1 MVGISFTAIATSV
14 ALFSTLRPAVCFAA
28 AAPAGPAR
36 VETPRY
42 YFPRQIKRIVTN
54 SSTPVITETTQ
65 TTVEQTTITAPS
77 ESLLT
82 SILTAT
88 SSLPNGDEITQV
100 LTTTLLNSAD
110 SSEDGESLEPAESNI
125 PSTPSSTAATIPI
138 ATPSATTTPLA
149 ATIST
154 PTATPSRSAPTAT
167 PTTPAPNQPAT
178 TTTEPDGDGAE
189 PIPLAKSAEAG
200 NVGTGSGPQ
209 TSASAGIVP
218 SQPQPQTMQG
228 ESPGSA
234 QPLVS
239 VGASE
244 SLGLLGGSG
253 AGPTSDGISVA
264 PSTPTTPSNG
274 QTTFANDGAATMSN
288 AGSQVTPTEQPIAI
302 PAVISNDQTTFTTFA
317 NDGAATISNAGSQV
331 TPTEQPIA
339 VPAVISNDQT
349 TFTTFIN
356 DGAATM
362 SNTGSQVTPTEQPIA
377 VPAVISNDQIT
388 FTTFINDGAA
398 TMSNAGSQVTPT
410 EQPIAGPAVI
420 SNDQTTFTTFVN
432 DGAATISNA
441 GSQVTPTEQPIA
453 VPAVISND
461 QTTFTTFIND
471 GAATIS
477 NTGSQVTPTEQ
488 PIAVP
493 AVISND
499 QTTFTTFANDG
510 AATISNA
517 GSQVTPT
524 EHPIAVPAVVS
535 NDQTTF
541 TTEEPATLLPGTGAA
556 AATGSGIP
564 VVPATP
570 LLSTAITPTVGQGSA
585 NTEVPTANTGAA
597 PSGEDPS
604 VIVLPTTKPA
614 TGSIVSPLVTP
625 ETSITGSLPVPPIS
639 SGSVIFGPNNVI
651 TPTSAGANTA
661 VTGTASVGSPLPSS
675 GATSLN
681 SGITNPA
688 ASGTGTAASITA
700 QDGSSSG
707 SGQATDASSGSLT
720 TNPTSSPA
728 TSQGVSQSNVGDG
741 STIPPSGS
749 PTSQGVSQ
757 SSAGANETTG
767 QGVSQSNVG
776 DGSTTAPSGSATS
789 LGVSQSNVPDGSPV
803 TPSGTVTVSST
814 GLVAGGNSV
823 TPPSTPI
830 IPQYTQTGSPA
841 PITYSAT
848 PGAPTSQRPI
858 GSDKLTVVTVPTS
871 LIYADPA
878 PQPTQTTEFIPAI
891 LPSSVPPLIQPPD
904 GMPSQPEDTA
914 RIQVGFLQALNYA
927 FVVNSQVTQQ
937 QIFDFLPPGIAYGL
951 GIPVANVTMET
962 LKADDTSTDL
972 PYIRTLALAFIPKD
986 QVNTLYLNLHT
997 PAHRIYRNPNAT
1009 VAQLMSFVDPSVGIQ
1024 ADNPMTPS
1032 GPGFS
1037 GSAQPTPSNPAKGGA
1052 PIGGG
1057 IGNDKPVRKSS
1068 VAIGVGVVCGAAAYG
1083 AAMFFIARRYKRR
1096 RQSHGRSPSMF
1107 SSPVYS
1113 GSRHDFMGG
1122 ANDALMSGAMREDG
1136 RSTSPMDGY
1145 GYGRNS
1151 RGSGRSGSTGRQQI
1165 SAPVMA
1171 ENSLG
1176 WN

>member
-253 AGPTSDGISVA
+253 GGPTSDGISVA

-288 AGSQVTPTEQPIAI
+288 AGSQVTPTEQPIAV
-302 PAVISNDQTTFTTFA
+302 PAVISNDQTTFTTFV
-317 NDGAATISNAGSQV
+317 NDGAAMISNAGSQV

-339 VPAVISNDQT
+339 V
-349 TFTTFIN
+349 
-356 DGAATM
+356 
-362 SNTGSQVTPTEQPIA
+362 
-377 VPAVISNDQIT
+377 
-388 FTTFINDGAA
+388 
-398 TMSNAGSQVTPT
+398 
-410 EQPIAGPAVI
+410 PAVI

-441 GSQVTPTEQPIA
+441 GSQVTPTKQPIA

-471 GAATIS
+471 GVATM
-477 NTGSQVTPTEQ
+477 
-488 PIAVP
+488 
-493 AVISND
+493 
-499 QTTFTTFANDG
+499 
-510 AATISNA
+510 SNA

-524 EHPIAVPAVVS
+524 EQPIAVPAVVS

-570 LLSTAITPTVGQGSA
+570 LFSTAITPTVGQGSA

-1122 ANDALMSGAMREDG
+1122 ANDALMSGAMREGG